1 MAAARTAQQAGAT
14 VLLIDL
20 ADQPG
25 GALAAMGLDIWQRH
39 HKAEI
44 ADQDTSTP
52 TWNLGDWPVS
62 GIDTL
67 FRTALTRIAGDTLI
81 LHGPQGTHHIQAN
94 ILVLA
99 TGGRE
104 TTRGNLA
111 IPGSRPAGVL
121 TAGAALRLMATTG
134 YLPGKRAVVAGSGR
148 WAGIVAEALDAAGV
162 QVGVITPKVLQIDGW
177 PRLTHVVLASGG
189 RSACDLLVLAGDVQ
203 PWESLNL
210 RGAGIQILF
219 AGSMALGECTAAEA
233 ANDGASVGSSAA
245 SIVLGR

>member
-1 MAAARTAQQAGAT
+1 
-14 VLLIDL
+14 
-20 ADQPG
+20 
-25 GALAAMGLDIWQRH
+25 
-39 HKAEI
+39 
-44 ADQDTSTP
+44 
-52 TWNLGDWPVS
+52 
-62 GIDTL
+62 
-67 FRTALTRIAGDTLI
+67 
-81 LHGPQGTHHIQAN
+81 
-94 ILVLA
+94 
-99 TGGRE
+99 
-104 TTRGNLA
+104 
-111 IPGSRPAGVL
+111 
-121 TAGAALRLMATTG
+121 TTG